1 MNYSNRDLKKPIS
14 YCCGQMEQE
23 LARGDILHYTWFTR
37 DFSLRSSTTPQVF
50 SLVEFCPWCGKYLA
64 GYSVYDE
71 YWEAHEKAEKEDPTL
86 PDILRDSELAEF
98 RENFLRNWEAQNQTF
113 ETKRYNNYNQ
123 EKLKE
128 LLENAKSDGFV
139 VPKAPTLNSV
149 QTEKIVDAII
159 DETGLES
166 TEQAL
171 ILLAIIFQKGG
182 TTGLCDKTLEA
193 EVQGKKLR
201 LKTVRNCMRNV
212 GLPRMER
219 RLARSL
225 ATPIYKVCASL
236 NIPGN
241 LARAI
246 LNNEAAI
253 LTNVTDAD
261 KAWMSD
267 FQSDNQDCP
276 EAIRRLISNH
286 LKNKKQPQNRNQ
298 KS

>member
-23 LARGDILHYTWFTR
+23 LARGDIVHYTWFTR
-37 DFSLRSSTTPQVF
+37 DFILRSSTTPQVF
-50 SLVEFCPWCGKYLA
+50 TAVEFCPWCGKYLA

-71 YWEAHEKAEKEDPTL
+71 YYSVYNGYLDAHEKAKKKNPTL
-86 PDILRDSELAEF
+86 PDILRDSELEEF

-139 VPKAPTLNSV
+139 VPRAPALNSV
-149 QTEKIVDAII
+149 QTEKIVNGII

-182 TTGLCDKTLEA
+182 TTGLCDRTLEA

-201 LKTVRNCMRNV
+201 LKTVRDCMRNV

-225 ATPIYKVCASL
+225 ATPIYEVCASL

-276 EAIRRLISNH
+276 EAIRQLISNH
-286 LKNKKQPQNRNQ
+286 LKNKK
-298 KS
+298 